1 MPMLSTIL
9 HVALLVFVVVMIFN
23 VIIFTH
29 ELGHFL
35 AGKWRGLQIDRF
47 QIWFGRPI
55 WSKTI
60 NGVQYGLG
68 WIPAGGFVA
77 LPQMAPMEAIEGGNT
92 QAKALPPIT
101 PLDKII
107 VAFAGPL
114 FSMLLALLA
123 AVMVWQVGKPADF
136 IPSTEIGFILTDS
149 PAAKAGLQLGDSI
162 IAINGEPVTGFSGP
176 LDSIMARV
184 ILSRGEQLQFTVQ
197 RPGVE
202 QPLTL
207 TSGFET
213 EKSQWFQRR
222 GLRQVGLSYA
232 SPALV
237 EEVTVNGPAADA
249 GLAKG
254 DQVLKVDGHKLY
266 SPPQFSQYLK
276 EQQWKPVVLEVQNPA
291 GQTREVTLTPERPI
305 NPKGMDPMVGL
316 LWDRDSGID
325 VRIVH
330 PGAWS
335 QVVESLRM
343 MWVTI
348 TSVVARDSSIGIDHL
363 SGPVGIA
370 KHQYAILQTE
380 DAWRRLLAFMVL
392 FNVNLAVLN
401 MLPLP
406 VLDGGHI
413 TLAILEKIARRPVK
427 ARVLE
432 VVQTVFALLL
442 ISLMLYV
449 TTKDI
454 GDGFGR
460 GSAKNEKIIFAAP

>member
-1 MPMLSTIL
+1 MLSTIL

-77 LPQMAPMEAIEGGNT
+77 LPQMAPMEAIEGGNA